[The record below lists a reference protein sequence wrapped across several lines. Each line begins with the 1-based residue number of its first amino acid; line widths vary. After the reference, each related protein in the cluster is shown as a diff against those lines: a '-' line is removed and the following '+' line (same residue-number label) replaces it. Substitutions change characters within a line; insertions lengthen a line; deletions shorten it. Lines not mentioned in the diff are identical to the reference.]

1 MWRIVWCLLALA
13 IGSSAGTAAD
23 RPPVVSV
30 KPQDPIVTPIGGMTR
45 AKLTFVVASGFHVQ
59 ANPPAEDY
67 LIATRL
73 DLQPSE
79 EVTASSPVYPAGKKY
94 RLEGSTEDLLTYEG
108 TFEIVLPV
116 KATGNA
122 KPGERSLKASLRY
135 QACDARSCLAPTSI
149 QFEIPIRL
157 VPIK

>member
-1 MWRIVWCLLALA
+1 MWCLLALV
-13 IGSSAGTAAD
+13 ILGSGGIAAD
-23 RPPVVSV
+23 RPPVVSLKQQEPFV
-30 KPQDPIVTPIGGMTR
+30 APLGGLAR

-67 LIATRL
+67 LIATKL
-73 DLQPSE
+73 EVQPSDGLA
-79 EVTASSPVYPAGKKY
+79 VSAPVYPAGKKH

-116 KATGNA
+116 KVTGDA
-122 KPGERSLKASLRY
+122 KPGERLLKASLRY
-135 QACDARSCLAPTSI
+135 QACDARSCMAPTSI

-157 VPIK
+157 VPTK